1 MIEFFINHV
10 KILLRQ
16 IGLNKIEMGTA
27 HLANPDREVFR
38 GSALIFDEK
47 GF

>member
-1 MIEFFINHV
+1 MAEQTKNSTV
-10 KILLRQ
+10 AA
-16 IGLNKIEMGTA
+16 GDLNKIEMGTA